1 MGHAPWNVAL
11 GQAQVLITTIVYTP
25 THGNISE
32 TLGGGAHPLLPHCT
46 LKVEPFHTCN
56 FMILLSFYYLS
67 T

>member
-11 GQAQVLITTIVYTP
+11 GQAQVLITTTV
-25 THGNISE
+25 
-32 TLGGGAHPLLPHCT
+32 TLLHMGTLARVEAGTHPLLPHCT
-46 LKVEPFHTCN
+46 PKVEPFHTCN